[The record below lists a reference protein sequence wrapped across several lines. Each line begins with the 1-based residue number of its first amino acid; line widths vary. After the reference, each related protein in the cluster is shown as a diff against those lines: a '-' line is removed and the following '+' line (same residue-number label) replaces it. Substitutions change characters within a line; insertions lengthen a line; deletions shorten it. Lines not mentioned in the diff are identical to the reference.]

1 MKNQNEFQ
9 ILSYFILSIP
19 PGPNELKANYNTE
32 TRTSPFTQSEK
43 RRIRKYGLAFNLKA
57 EYHITEFPP
66 QGNKLNSEAW
76 HCGRL

>member
-1 MKNQNEFQ
+1 MKIRMNFKFCH
-9 ILSYFILSIP
+9 ILFSPYLWDQMNSRLITIQRQ
-19 PGPNELKANYNTE
+19 
-32 TRTSPFTQSEK
+32 RTSPFTQSEK